1 VDDEDW
7 DLFGIADVGPLN
19 EKARPGRRP
28 KDLWPTAKAVLMFA
42 VGLADPFTRGWVQN
56 GKSGK
61 FYSYALLELDRRVW
75 TVKRFLR
82 QEGYLYFGG
91 EAYGGALFDT
101 GIRFADAAADCG
113 MGYIGKSNV
122 LVTEKYGPRINMTYL
137 MTDAP
142 LVTTIKEV
150 PVRCGRCTA
159 CQKVCMSGAIL
170 GDYYFHQR
178 QCEAIIN
185 VKPNMDYYSDFVKQ
199 DCDRC
204 LRVCPRSISRFSA
217 SSTST
222 CCQRKRKHSST
233 AMVLS
238 LMLLFSLGRPSPS
251 RSSLPSRRLPAIV
264 ATVSRRVPSSS
275 PWAILWASAKR

>member
-1 VDDEDW
+1 MDATKYPHPWTQDQALTDRLLKLVDDEDW

-101 GIRFADAAADCG
+101 GIRFADAADRCHEYRNNPVNQERASTYTVMKFMRC
-113 MGYIGKSNV
+113 
-122 LVTEKYGPRINMTYL
+122 MTAC
-137 MTDAP
+137 DKKR
-142 LVTTIKEV
+142 IKE
-150 PVRCGRCTA
+150 
-159 CQKVCMSGAIL
+159 
-170 GDYYFHQR
+170 
-178 QCEAIIN
+178 
-185 VKPNMDYYSDFVKQ
+185 
-199 DCDRC
+199 
-204 LRVCPRSISRFSA
+204 
-217 SSTST
+217 
-222 CCQRKRKHSST
+222 
-233 AMVLS
+233 
-238 LMLLFSLGRPSPS
+238 LL
-251 RSSLPSRRLPAIV
+251 
-264 ATVSRRVPSSS
+264 
-275 PWAILWASAKR
+275 K

>member
-1 VDDEDW
+1 MDTTKYSHPWKQDQALTDRLLKLVDDEDW

-91 EAYGGALFDT
+91 ESYGGALFDT

-150 PVRCGRCTA
+150 PSRCGRCTA
-159 CQKVCMSGAIL
+159 CQRVCMSGAIL

-178 QCEAIIN
+178 QCEAVIN

-204 LRVCPRSISRFSA
+204 LRVCPQGKMRW
-217 SSTST
+217 TDG
-222 CCQRKRKHSST
+222 KEVK
-233 AMVLS
+233 
-238 LMLLFSLGRPSPS
+238 P
-251 RSSLPSRRLPAIV
+251 
-264 ATVSRRVPSSS
+264 
-275 PWAILWASAKR
+275 

>member
-1 VDDEDW
+1 MDSNEYPHPWEQDQALTDRLLKLVDEEDW

-28 KDLWPTAKAVLMFA
+28 KDLWPTAKAVLMFT
-42 VGLADPFTRGWVQN
+42 VGLVDPFTCGWVQN

-91 EAYGGALFDT
+91 ESYGGALFDT
-101 GIRFADAAADCG
+101 GIRFADAAASCG

-142 LVTTIKEV
+142 LMGGDYRYPDITVDLCEGCRACLDACPCGALTDQGYDENRCREYRYNPDNQKRASTHTVMKCMRCMTSCDKKRIKE
-150 PVRCGRCTA
+150 
-159 CQKVCMSGAIL
+159 
-170 GDYYFHQR
+170 
-178 QCEAIIN
+178 
-185 VKPNMDYYSDFVKQ
+185 
-199 DCDRC
+199 
-204 LRVCPRSISRFSA
+204 
-217 SSTST
+217 
-222 CCQRKRKHSST
+222 
-233 AMVLS
+233 
-238 LMLLFSLGRPSPS
+238 LL
-251 RSSLPSRRLPAIV
+251 
-264 ATVSRRVPSSS
+264 
-275 PWAILWASAKR
+275 K